1 MKYKY
6 KELTVYKRDDMI
18 QRARYDLTLRE
29 QRIVLYAL
37 SQIKADDDYD
47 TLYSIELKDLYNICN
62 VDDESY
68 SRFKSIIHKLADKS
82 WEVLLPSGY
91 ISIVRW
97 FSVVRISRD
106 TGLIQFKFHEDMAP
120 YVFDL
125 VRQNKFYT
133 GYQIVNV
140 LPMTKQASPRLYELF
155 KSYSKN
161 NDGWR
166 FDIQHL
172 KSLLCAEH
180 YSEWADFRRR
190 VLEPSIEEINRLTDL
205 NVSYKVEKDGRKVSA
220 IVFVF
225 EKCEFPE

>member
-37 SQIKADDDYD
+37 SQINPDDAYD
-47 TLYSIELKDLYNICN
+47 TLYSMELKDLYNLCN
-62 VDDESY
+62 IEDESY
-68 SRFKSIIHKLADKS
+68 SRFKNTIHRLADKS

-106 TGLIQFKFHEDMAP
+106 TGLIQYKFHEDMAP

-133 GYQIVNV
+133 SYQIINV
-140 LPMTKQASPRLYELF
+140 FPMTKQASPRLYELL

-161 NDGWR
+161 NGCWK
-166 FDIQHL
+166 FDLPYL
-172 KSLLCAEH
+172 KKILCAEH

-190 VLEPSIEEINRLTDL
+190 VLEPSIEEINKLSDL
-205 NVSYKVEKDGRKVSA
+205 NVSYQIEKEGRKVSA
-220 IVFVF
+220 ITFTF
-225 EKCEFPE
+225 GKCELPE